1 MTSTIIAGVPGRNLN
16 DNIATMATEGL
27 YAAEQ
32 MIEEENVVEVPHL
45 ISCQGFFRFR
55 RWGIGSNQ
63 SFRRQMDFSF
73 DGLEICTKC
82 NYSAGYGSPISRSVC
97 RSISAPVALSEEK
110 TPDLAVTDMRVAL
123 GLISS
128 NSMSIERFMD
138 FALIS
143 SPPSTLR
150 VEPTSI
156 CMRWSAAWA
165 ADRTLGRDAVKVRET
180 VPPSVWDMPADTPS
194 QRQGGD
200 REDNNSAGHGIHRYV
215 VRGWR

>member
-1 MTSTIIAGVPGRNLN
+1 
-16 DNIATMATEGL
+16 
-27 YAAEQ
+27 
-32 MIEEENVVEVPHL
+32 
-45 ISCQGFFRFR
+45 
-55 RWGIGSNQ
+55 
-63 SFRRQMDFSF
+63 MDLSF
-73 DGLEICTKC
+73 DGLENCAKC
-82 NYSAGYGSPISRSVC
+82 NYAAGYGPPISRSVC

-128 NSMSIERFMD
+128 NSMSIERFKD

-180 VPPSVWDMPADTPS
+180 VPPSVWDMPADTPADAPPPRAVIAIAS
-194 QRQGGD
+194 HPARGRAAIARTIIRLVTECIAKVSWVGG
-200 REDNNSAGHGIHRYV
+200 NLVA
-215 VRGWR
+215 